1 MICNVTGIVRKASK
15 MVDLAKQAFSTN
27 NFELAVDVYERT
39 IRENGPSSELYF
51 GLGDSYARSGHFE
64 RAFESYCSAFR
75 LTNTVRPGALKHLV
89 TALVEA
95 VKQDSVVEDA
105 MMNKNCIFTCVL
117 CRGLLNEPVTI
128 PCGHTFCRKC
138 LEREQT
144 KPCKKCGT
152 VNHFL
157 NVSSIKTNVLLKQA
171 VEVYF
176 PSECKALRLKYE
188 GNVYFERRDFE
199 KAIDLYNEAI
209 LLAPNDHLLLS
220 NRSHAF
226 ASLDKNE
233 EALRDG
239 ELVIRLRPDWPKGYF
254 RKGCALYGLGQYG
267 DAVVVL
273 LQCLAMDPTINLAK
287 NYLNKALYKIF
298 SPLPSNDPKMGV
310 LSSHLSPAKL
320 QQLIKSNF
328 SSAFLQPNMAM
339 DTILTL
345 KNIIKETVTTATSFA
360 VTNQEHMP
368 LFEKPDQE
376 EPGTSSSAS
385 YQEEGVSHST
395 SAPNSRSG
403 SPYLEQRRSRSQ
415 SPPSQGQKRSRN
427 ISGTSPTSPM
437 QELPFKLHKND
448 PKLPVDAVEIKP
460 ELLNKEDFECS
471 LCYRLLYEPVTT
483 PCGHAFCRHCLDR
496 CLDHQT
502 QCPLCKS
509 SLAEYLAER
518 RQTITE
524 NIAGIVETYFGE
536 ELEIRRKIHEDEMEE
551 LSRMVTDQ
559 HEIPVF
565 VCTMAF
571 PGIPCP
577 LHIFEPRYRLMVR
590 QCMESGTRQFG
601 MCTGNGDSE
610 GDFSEIGCMLEIRDV
625 QFFPD
630 GRSLV
635 DTIGG
640 KRFKV
645 ISRGHK
651 DGYNTAKVEFLRDQP
666 LPEQDHHRMSV
677 LQTEVYG
684 LVQSWLEKL
693 SGMQREQILK
703 HLGQLP
709 ALDQDF
715 HNNLNGSSWLWWTL
729 SVLPLDTRI
738 QMTMLA
744 MRSYEERLNGIKR
757 ILMYMRRQQ

>member
-1 MICNVTGIVRKASK
+1 
-15 MVDLAKQAFSTN
+15 MVDLARQAFNTN

-39 IRENGPSSELYF
+39 IREHGPSSDLYF
-51 GLGDSYARSGHFE
+51 GLADSFARSGQFE

-75 LTNTVRPGALKHLV
+75 LTNSIRPGVLKHLV

-117 CRGLLNEPVTI
+117 CRGLLSDPVTI

-138 LEREQT
+138 VERDQS
-144 KPCKKCGT
+144 KICKRCGKA
-152 VNHFL
+152 NHFV
-157 NVSSIKTNVLLKQA
+157 NVSSIKTNVLLKQ
-171 VEVYF
+171 VIDVWF
-176 PSECKALRLKYE
+176 PSECEALRLKSE
-188 GNVYFERRDFE
+188 GNIFFERREFE
-199 KAIDLYNEAI
+199 KAINLYNKAI

-220 NRSHAF
+220 NRSHAY
-226 ASLDKNE
+226 ASLDKYE

-254 RKGCALYGLGQYG
+254 RKGCALYGLGRYG

-273 LQCLAMDPTINLAK
+273 LQCLAMDPTIILAK
-287 NYLNKALYKIF
+287 NYLSKALHKIL
-298 SPLPSNDPKMGV
+298 SPLPSNDPKAGV
-310 LSSHLSPAKL
+310 ISSHLSPAKL
-320 QQLIKSNF
+320 QQLIMSNF
-328 SSAFLQPNMAM
+328 SSAILQPDIAM
-339 DTILTL
+339 DTIMTL
-345 KNIIKETVTTATSFA
+345 KNIITETVTTATSFA

-368 LFEKPDQE
+368 LFEFKPDMHESGPSSAKGQAAAGWQE
-376 EPGTSSSAS
+376 EAEKG
-385 YQEEGVSHST
+385 SHYS

-403 SPYLEQRRSRSQ
+403 SPFLEQRRSRSQ
-415 SPPSQGQKRSRN
+415 SPPCQGHKRTRN
-427 ISGTSPTSPM
+427 TSGATPTSPF
-437 QELPFKLHKND
+437 QESPFKLHKND
-448 PKLPVDAVEIKP
+448 PKLPIDAVEIKP
-460 ELLNKEDFECS
+460 ELLNQEDFECS

-496 CLDHQT
+496 CLDHQS

-509 SLAEYLAER
+509 SLVEYLAER

-524 NIAGIVETYFGE
+524 NIAGIVETYFRQ
-536 ELEIRRKIHEDEMEE
+536 ELEQRRKTHEDEMEE

-610 GDFSEIGCMLEIRDV
+610 QGFSEFGCMLEIRDV

-645 ISRGHK
+645 ISQGHK
-651 DGYNTAKVEFLRDQP
+651 DGYDTAKVEFLTDQP
-666 LPEQDHHRMSV
+666 ISEVDHPRISV

-684 LVQSWLEKL
+684 LAKSWLDKL
-693 SGMQREQILK
+693 TGMQREQILR
-703 HLGQLP
+703 HLGQFPGLE
-709 ALDQDF
+709 QDF
-715 HNNLNGSSWLWWTL
+715 HNNPNGSAWLWWTL

-757 ILMYMRRQQ
+757 ILMYMQRQR

>member
-1 MICNVTGIVRKASK
+1 

-27 NFELAVDVYERT
+27 NFELAADVYERT
-39 IRENGPSSELYF
+39 IRENGPSAELYF
-51 GLGDSYARSGHFE
+51 GLADSFARSGHFE
-64 RAFESYCSAFR
+64 RAFESYGSAFR
-75 LTNTVRPGALKHLV
+75 LTNSVRPGALKHLV
-89 TALVEA
+89 TALVDS

-117 CRGLLNEPVTI
+117 CKGLLNEPVTI
-128 PCGHTFCRKC
+128 PCGHTYCRKC
-138 LEREQT
+138 LEREQS

-152 VNHFL
+152 VNHI
-157 NVSSIKTNVLLKQA
+157 NVSSIKTNVLLKQKI
-171 VEVYF
+171 EVWF
-176 PSECKALRLKYE
+176 PSQCRALQLKSE

-199 KAIDLYNEAI
+199 RAITLYNEAI
-209 LLAPNDHLLLS
+209 SLAPNDHLLLS
-220 NRSHAF
+220 NRSHAYV
-226 ASLDKNE
+226 ALDKNE

-239 ELVIRLRPDWPKGYF
+239 ELVIKLRPDWPKGYF
-254 RKGCALYGLGQYG
+254 RKGCALYGLGRYG

-273 LQCLAMDPTINLAK
+273 LQCLAMDSTINMAK
-287 NYLNKALYKIF
+287 TYLSKALHKIF
-298 SPLPSNDPKMGV
+298 SPLPSNDPKAEV
-310 LSSHLSPAKL
+310 LSGQLSPARL
-320 QQLIKSNF
+320 QQLIMSNF
-328 SSAFLQPNMAM
+328 SSAFLQPDMAM
-339 DTILTL
+339 DTIKTL
-345 KNIIKETVTTATSFA
+345 KNIITETVTTATSFA
-360 VTNQEHMP
+360 VSNQEHMP
-368 LFEKPDQE
+368 LFEKCDTHESIPSPPD
-376 EPGTSSSAS
+376 SSSGSGEQGAES
-385 YQEEGVSHST
+385 CFYSS
-395 SAPNSRSG
+395 SAPNSRRG
-403 SPYLEQRRSRSQ
+403 SPVLELRRSRSQ
-415 SPPSQGQKRSRN
+415 SPRGQGQKRTRN
-427 ISGTSPTSPM
+427 YSGASPTSPL
-437 QELPFKLHKND
+437 QYSPFKLHKQD
-448 PKLPVDAVEIKP
+448 SRLPIDAVEISP

-502 QCPLCKS
+502 LCPLCKS
-509 SLAEYLAER
+509 SLVEYLAER

-536 ELEIRRKIHEDEMEE
+536 ELALRKKIHEDEMEE

-565 VCTMAF
+565 VCTLAF

-601 MCTGNGDSE
+601 MCTGNGDAE
-610 GDFSEIGCMLEIRDV
+610 GDFSEYGCMLEIRDV
-625 QFFPD
+625 QFFAD

-645 ISRGHK
+645 TSRGHR
-651 DGYNTAKVEFLRDQP
+651 DGYNTAKVEFLTDQTVSDE
-666 LPEQDHHRMSV
+666 EQPRIGA

-684 LVQSWLEKL
+684 LVRSWLDNL
-693 SGMQREQILK
+693 AGMQREQIYR

-709 ALDQDF
+709 ALEQDF
-715 HNNLNGSSWLWWTL
+715 QNNTNGSAWLWWTL

-757 ILMYMRRQQ
+757 ILMYMRRQR

>member
-1 MICNVTGIVRKASK
+1 

-27 NFELAVDVYERT
+27 NFELAADVYERT

-51 GLGDSYARSGHFE
+51 GLADSFARSGHFE

-75 LTNTVRPGALKHLV
+75 LTNSVRPGLLKHLV
-89 TALVEA
+89 TALVDT

-117 CRGLLNEPVTI
+117 CRGLLNDPVTI

-138 LEREQT
+138 LEREQSR
-144 KPCKKCGT
+144 PCKKCGT
-152 VNHFL
+152 VNHL

-171 VEVYF
+171 VEVWF
-176 PSECKALRLKYE
+176 PSECRALQLKAD
-188 GNVYFERRDFE
+188 GNVYFEKRDFE
-199 KAIDLYNEAI
+199 KAICLYNEAI
-209 LLAPNDHLLLS
+209 SLAPNDHLLLS

-226 ASLDKNE
+226 VSLDKNE

-239 ELVIRLRPDWPKGYF
+239 EHVIRLRPDWPKGYF
-254 RKGCALYGLGQYG
+254 RKGCALYGLGRYG

-273 LQCLAMDPTINLAK
+273 LQCLAMDPSVNLAK
-287 NYLNKALYKIF
+287 TYLSKALHKIF
-298 SPLPSNDPKMGV
+298 SPLPSNDPKTGV
-310 LSSHLSPAKL
+310 LSSPLSPAKL

-339 DTILTL
+339 DTIKTL
-345 KNIIKETVTTATSFA
+345 KNIITETVTTATSFA

-368 LFEKPDQE
+368 LFEKPDLYE
-376 EPGTSSSAS
+376 AIPNSSAS
-385 YQEEGVSHST
+385 SSGCCQDEAEKSFYSV
-395 SAPNSRSG
+395 SAPNSRRG
-403 SPYLEQRRSRSQ
+403 SPLLEPRRSRSQ
-415 SPPSQGQKRSRN
+415 SPPCQGQKRTRN
-427 ISGTSPTSPM
+427 ISGASPSSPLHD
-437 QELPFKLHKND
+437 LPFKLHKND
-448 PKLPVDAVEIKP
+448 PKLPMDAVAIRP

-496 CLDHQT
+496 CLDHHT

-509 SLAEYLAER
+509 SLVEYLAER

-536 ELEIRRKIHEDEMEE
+536 ELEIRKKIHEDEMEE

-565 VCTMAF
+565 VCTLAF

-610 GDFSEIGCMLEIRDV
+610 GEFSEFGCMLEIRDV
-625 QFFPD
+625 QFFSD

-645 ISRGHK
+645 ISRGHR
-651 DGYNTAKVEFLRDQP
+651 DGYNTAKVEFLTDQS
-666 LPEQDHHRMSV
+666 LSEESHQRVSA
-677 LQTEVYG
+677 LQTEVYW
-684 LVQSWLEKL
+684 LVKSWLDNL
-693 SGMQREQILK
+693 AGMQREQILR

-709 ALDQDF
+709 GLEQDF
-715 HNNLNGSSWLWWTL
+715 QNNPNGSSWLWWTL

-757 ILMYMRRQQ
+757 ILMYMRRQR